1 MTMTSVSDPLVGTL
15 LDGRYEIRARVAR
28 GGMATVYRAM
38 DRRLTREVAIKVM
51 HEGLGDDQDFA
62 RKFDREARAA
72 AKLSHPNIV
81 SVFDQGVD
89 LGRPYIVME
98 YVAGRT
104 LRNLISRE
112 APLDPLRA
120 LEITDQILS
129 ALVAA
134 HESGLVHRDVKPEN
148 VLISHRGQLKVA
160 DFGLA
165 RAVTAQSSTA
175 TQGLLI
181 GTVSYL
187 PPELVTTGKA
197 DTRSDV
203 YSTGI
208 VLFEMLTGSKPHTG
222 DTPIQVAYAHVHND
236 VPAPSTMCAYDWR
249 TSRAGIPPYLDALVR
264 AATRRERDER
274 PDDARAMLGMVRT
287 AREALASGVMDDPS
301 LTLQF
306 SQTFAGSNEPTA
318 VVAPP
323 PPTPPTPPTP
333 VSPNST
339 ALHASRRIPVRPYP
353 SRTHSVSSPAMMEAY
368 DRFEAPEREVVSAIP
383 LPVAEEESPAP
394 VRSKRTAP
402 RPPGSQ
408 KTPASQKTP
417 TAPEQERAA
426 KQESAPKQTRTAD
439 PKRRTLAAR
448 VGGLLPRRR
457 TASADRD
464 LVTAPRPPRTSKSP
478 TAEKPAPRK
487 VATTVAPRP
496 AHPATSARRIPTTRQ
511 QMLIRRRRVL
521 VVGLLLVLLTIGGG
535 VGYWYAEGRWTTS
548 PQLVNQPLEQA
559 ERAAAAADVT
569 LTREEVHHEEVPA
582 GAVVSSDP
590 APDTRLLR
598 GSQVHLVV
606 SLGPERFAM
615 PEVAGKSREEAEQ
628 ALTAAN
634 LAVGKVTESWHEDVP
649 AGQVVEA
656 SVAPGEQLKR
666 DTAVDLTVSKGP
678 QPIKIEDWTGRSTT
692 EAKAALEKAGFTV
705 KVTSEHSNTPQG
717 NVARQDPK
725 AGSGMRGGTINLVD
739 SKGPL
744 MVKMPEVK
752 AMGVQEATGV
762 LEKAGFK
769 VETKKADNYVGLDYV
784 SETDPAGGAEVAQ
797 GSTVTL
803 TLV

>member
-1 MTMTSVSDPLVGTL
+1 MTSVSDPLVGTL

-236 VPAPSTMCAYDWR
+236 VPAPSTLCSHDWR
-249 TSRAGIPPYLDALVR
+249 TSRSGIPPYLDALVR

-274 PDDARAMLGMVRT
+274 PDDARTMLGMVRT
-287 AREALASGVMDDPS
+287 AREALSSGVMDDPS

-333 VSPNST
+333 VSPHST
-339 ALHASRRIPVRPYP
+339 ALHASRRIPVRPYS
-353 SRTHSVSSPAMMEAY
+353 SRSQSASSPAMMDAY

-383 LPVAEEESPAP
+383 LPVAAEDEAP
-394 VRSKRTAP
+394 VR
-402 RPPGSQ
+402 
-408 KTPASQKTP
+408 PAKS
-417 TAPEQERAA
+417 A
-426 KQESAPKQTRTAD
+426 KQAASTKQAASAKSAASSGAP
-439 PKRRTLAAR
+439 RTLAAR
-448 VGGLLPRRR
+448 VRGLLSGANRPTSTPATPAPAAAKAPVVTAGTAPAAGKKVAPQPPIPDPVPARKPAAGPVRSTAHPSTAHQRTVFRRRR
-457 TASADRD
+457 T
-464 LVTAPRPPRTSKSP
+464 L
-478 TAEKPAPRK
+478 
-487 VATTVAPRP
+487 
-496 AHPATSARRIPTTRQ
+496 
-511 QMLIRRRRVL
+511 LI
-521 VVGLLLVLLTIGGG
+521 GLLLVLLAVGGG

-548 PQLVNQPLEQA
+548 PQFANQPVDQA
-559 ERAAAAADVT
+559 VRAAQAADVT
-569 LTREEVHHEEVPA
+569 VTQEDAFDETVPA
-582 GAVVSSDP
+582 GAVISSDP
-590 APDTRLLR
+590 AADTRLLR
-598 GSQVHLVV
+598 GSSVHLVV
-606 SLGPERFAM
+606 SRGPERFAM
-615 PEVAGKSREEAEQ
+615 PEVAGKSRDEAQQ
-628 ALTAAN
+628 ALAGVN
-634 LAVGKVTESWHEDVP
+634 LKVGKVTESWNAEVP
-649 AGQVVEA
+649 AGKVVEA
-656 SVAPGEQLKR
+656 SAAPGDQLKR
-666 DTAVDLTVSKGP
+666 DTAIDLTVSKGP

-692 EAKAALEKAGFTV
+692 DAKAALEKAGFTV
-705 KVTSEHSNTPQG
+705 KVTSEYSNTPQG

-725 AGSGMRGGTINLVD
+725 NGAGMRGGTITLVD

-744 MVKMPEVK
+744 MVKVPEVK
-752 AMGVQEATGV
+752 AMSAQDARGV

-769 VETKKADNYVGLDYV
+769 VETTKAPNYVGLEAV
-784 SETDPAGGAEVAQ
+784 SETNPAGGTEVAQ
-797 GSTVTL
+797 GSTITL
-803 TLV
+803 SLV